1 MLRGGGVPRRQ
12 QPLGGCRASR
22 SSPLASHLRRGGGL
36 PTTHVNVH
44 TKGKTKKRGVL
55 VPRAAADDAP
65 GGGGGEMNTNILY
78 ERMKALQAKEAAEN
92 SAVVDAA
99 IEQDQARKGR
109 RPFLL
114 HRHTFF
120 LSFSFFHIILRV
132 QLALF

>member
-1 MLRGGGVPRRQ
+1 
-12 QPLGGCRASR
+12 
-22 SSPLASHLRRGGGL
+22 
-36 PTTHVNVH
+36 
-44 TKGKTKKRGVL
+44 
-55 VPRAAADDAP
+55 
-65 GGGGGEMNTNILY
+65 MNTNILY

-99 IEQDQARKGR
+99 IEQDQAGKGR